1 MAKWQRVWVIQAAAV
16 LVLAMVLA
24 APAWADIDVITLKY
38 RSAEQ
43 MLPLLTPLLEKGGAV
58 TGTQNQIVI
67 RSSARN
73 IAELRKVVDSV
84 DRQPRRLLISVRQ
97 SAEAA
102 GSVQGGRISG
112 SVYSSSGGN
121 SAGSVRAQVY
131 DSRNSQ
137 ADGVTQTVQALEG
150 APAQIQ
156 VGESVAVPQTTVI
169 GDIRRPGVAGA
180 VVNGPPVFRDATTGF
195 QVVARMAGDRVTLE
209 ISPRRD
215 TLSGDNGAMAIQRAA
230 TTVSGRL
237 GDWID
242 LGGISSGEARSGSIS
257 SQRSE
262 SRRIQV
268 KVEELQ

>member
-1 MAKWQRVWVIQAAAV
+1 MQAAWVLGLAV
-16 LVLAMVLA
+16 MMA
-24 APAWADIDVITLKY
+24 ALPARAEVEVITLKY

-43 MLPLLTPLLEKGGAV
+43 MLPMLTPLVEKGGAV

-67 RSSARN
+67 RSSPGN
-73 IAELRKVVDSV
+73 IVDLRKVVDSV
-84 DRQPRRLLISVRQ
+84 DRAPRRLLISVRQ
-97 SAEAA
+97 STEAA

-121 SAGSVRAQVY
+121 TGGSVRAQIY
-131 DSRNSQ
+131 DSRNSE
-137 ADGVTQTVQALEG
+137 ADGVTQTIQALEG
-150 APAQIQ
+150 ARAQIQ
-156 VGESVAVPQTTVI
+156 VGESVPVPQTTI
-169 GDIRRPGVAGA
+169 LGDPRRLGVTGA
-180 VVNGPPVFRDATTGF
+180 VVNGPPVYRDATTGF

-209 ISPRRD
+209 IAPRRD
-215 TLSGDNGAMAIQRAA
+215 AFSGDNGAMAIQRAA

-237 GDWID
+237 GEWMD